1 MSRPTFPPRLARVA
15 CLAALLSGCA
25 STYPR
30 RDPQGQAFPTVR
42 GTSLAGQPVT
52 IPADVAGAPA
62 LLLVGYQRQT
72 QLDLDRW
79 LLGIH
84 DANLQVKTYELPTI
98 PGLVPGVLSGR
109 IDQGMRRGIPR
120 EDWGSVVTVYGDA
133 PKLAAFTGNDN
144 DVPGRVLLVDR
155 AGKVVFFHDAG
166 YSVGALVRLRDALAR
181 LGIATPPTPCRA
193 E

>member
-1 MSRPTFPPRLARVA
+1 MKTGLLRQA

-42 GTSLAGQPVT
+42 GESLAGTSVT
-52 IPADVAGAPA
+52 LPADLAGAPA
-62 LLLVGYQRQT
+62 VLLVGYERQT

-84 DANLQVKTYELPTI
+84 DAGLPVRIYELPTI
-98 PGLVPGVLSGR
+98 PGLVPDLISAR
-109 IDQGMRRGIPR
+109 IDEGMRRGIPR
-120 EDWGSVVTVYGDA
+120 EDWASVVTVYGDA
-133 PKLAAFTGNDN
+133 KTLAAFTGNEN
-144 DVPGRVLLVDR
+144 NVPGRVLLVDR
-155 AGKVVFFHDAG
+155 AGTVVFFHDAG
-166 YSVGALVRLRDALAR
+166 YSVRSLVRLREALGR
-181 LGIATPPTPCRA
+181 LGVVAPPFPCHA